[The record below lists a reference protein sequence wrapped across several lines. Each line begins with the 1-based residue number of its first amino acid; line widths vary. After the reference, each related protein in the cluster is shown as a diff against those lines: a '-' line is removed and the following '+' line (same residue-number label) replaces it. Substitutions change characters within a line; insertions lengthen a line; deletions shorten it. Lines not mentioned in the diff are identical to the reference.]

1 MFRREGRGV
10 RVDGRKLEMDGKK
23 MEASIEQEVI

>member
-1 MFRREGRGV
+1 MREGGGV
-10 RVDGRKLEMDGKK
+10 RVDGRKLEIMDGEK